1 MIVSA
6 AILEIIRV
14 TKPLKDLAKFML
26 KENCP
31 FSWDRRVSILFR
43 FRRLPLE
50 KYVLSRWFSRI
61 GTERFIL
68 LYVNKSV

>member
-6 AILEIIRV
+6 AIFAIIRV
-14 TKPLKDLAKFML
+14 ANPLKDLAKLLF

-31 FSWDRRVSILFR
+31 FSWDRRVSILLR
-43 FRRLPLE
+43 FRRLPFE
-50 KYVLSRWFSRI
+50 KYVLQRRFSRI

-68 LYVNKSV
+68 LYVNKSI